1 MLHALGQKQS
11 QGNISSKH
19 DNDTTTVLKANLDK
33 LSSHN
38 RMGVLDQL
46 VQQREKLTLIVDF
59 FENVSSS
66 SKIVVMDTQ

>member
-1 MLHALGQKQS
+1 MLDALGQKQS
-11 QGNISSKH
+11 QGNISKH
-19 DNDTTTVLKANLDK
+19 DNDTATVLKANLDK